1 MNNTQTQY
9 TDTDI
14 YKLNAIDAVLGTK
27 DRYTQGHT
35 RRVAVYAMRLA
46 YRMGLNPEETGN
58 IGIGGM
64 LHDIGKIGLSERIL
78 NNKTGHLYGKM
89 LEEVHRHPTIGVS
102 LLKGIDFPTSVL
114 DYIYYHHE
122 RMDGS
127 GYPCGLK
134 ADDIPLGAKI
144 IAVADCFD
152 AITTD
157 RPYQKRKDC
166 DQAFTILRRMSGTS
180 LCHELVEMFVEEIEE
195 NGMIGDGSEKE
206 NCSGKT
212 GLI

>member
-1 MNNTQTQY
+1 MNNIQPQY

-27 DRYTQGHT
+27 DRYTQRHA
-35 RRVAVYAMRLA
+35 RRVALYAMRLA

-89 LEEVHRHPTIGVS
+89 LEEVHRHPYIGVS
-102 LLKGIDFPTSVL
+102 LLKGIDFPTPVL

-166 DQAFTILRRMSGTS
+166 EKAFIILRRMSGTS
-180 LCHELVEMFVEEIEE
+180 LCHELVEMFVKEIEE
-195 NGMIGDGSEKE
+195 NGMIRDGSEEE
-206 NCSGKT
+206 NGSAKT
-212 GLI
+212 RLI

>member
-1 MNNTQTQY
+1 MNTAQPLY
-9 TDTDI
+9 TTTDI
-14 YKLNAIDAVLGTK
+14 YKLNAIDAVLGSK
-27 DRYTQGHT
+27 DRYTQGHA
-35 RRVAVYAMRLA
+35 RRVALYAMRLA
-46 YRMGLNPEETGN
+46 NRMGLNPEETGN

-78 NNKTGHLYGKM
+78 NNKTGRLYGEM
-89 LEEVHRHPTIGVS
+89 LEEVHRHPYIGVS
-102 LLKGIDFPTSVL
+102 LLKGIDFPTPVL

-157 RPYQKRKDC
+157 RPYQKRKSC
-166 DQAFTILRRMSGTS
+166 ERAFAILRRMSGTS
-180 LCHELVEMFVEEIEE
+180 LCHELVETFIEEIEG
-195 NGMIGDGSEKE
+195 NGMLGGD
-206 NCSGKT
+206 SGEETYCEKT
-212 GLI
+212 GAI